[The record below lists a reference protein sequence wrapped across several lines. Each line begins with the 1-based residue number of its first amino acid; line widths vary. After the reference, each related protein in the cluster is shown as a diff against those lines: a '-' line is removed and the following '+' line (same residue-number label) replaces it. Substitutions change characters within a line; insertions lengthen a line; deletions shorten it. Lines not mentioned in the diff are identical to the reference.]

1 MVDYCIAEN
10 ADANRLLEAVS
21 SNEGVAKWPVMPG
34 TYQVGDPNGPVAVCA
49 LTSERLIAPLVAV
62 PGVAIAGMVYTA
74 NLGITRII
82 VNITSNPAIRFLLIC
97 GKDSALFKPGQSLVA
112 LSEKGID
119 DKRRI
124 IEAAGYDPVL
134 PSIDPGQVAQFRKQV
149 EVLDWTGEEDLQVL
163 KDRVKSLSDRNPG
176 VFVTGQKESSSSR
189 KQEEFVSIRPG
200 GQREPL
206 LYDPKGYFV
215 ITIEPEQKEILLRH
229 YLPDHTPAHEMRGR
243 GATSMLLGL
252 LRDGLVTQLSHAGYL
267 GEELAKAQTAL
278 QFGLRYDQ
286 DRPLRPRE
294 SPAQPLAEG
303 TKTTTPG
310 PPKIPPV
317 LVLSVKQLGETA
329 PGTLV
334 DLFFSVTD
342 LPREQVLG
350 GVFLLPD
357 ETGTNQA
364 FPRTSQR
371 LEVEWG
377 PTSKLIMGGA
387 NDLVVGGLLR
397 LVGKFD
403 QNNLVHGEQL
413 VVLTRVAKVL
423 GQRLEER

>member
-1 MVDYCIAEN
+1 
-10 ADANRLLEAVS
+10 
-21 SNEGVAKWPVMPG
+21 
-34 TYQVGDPNGPVAVCA
+34 
-49 LTSERLIAPLVAV
+49 
-62 PGVAIAGMVYTA
+62 
-74 NLGITRII
+74 
-82 VNITSNPAIRFLLIC
+82 
-97 GKDSALFKPGQSLVA
+97 
-112 LSEKGID
+112 
-119 DKRRI
+119 
-124 IEAAGYDPVL
+124 
-134 PSIDPGQVAQFRKQV
+134 
-149 EVLDWTGEEDLQVL
+149 
-163 KDRVKSLSDRNPG
+163 
-176 VFVTGQKESSSSR
+176 
-189 KQEEFVSIRPG
+189 
-200 GQREPL
+200 
-206 LYDPKGYFV
+206 
-215 ITIEPEQKEILLRH
+215 
-229 YLPDHTPAHEMRGR
+229 
-243 GATSMLLGL
+243 MLLGL

-294 SPAQPLAEG
+294 TPAPVPEG
-303 TKTTTPG
+303 TKTTTPA
-310 PPKIPPV
+310 PPKIPAVPV
-317 LVLSVKQLGETA
+317 LTVKQLGEIV

-387 NDLVVGGLLR
+387 TDLVVGALLR
-397 LVGKFD
+397 VVGKISENHIV
-403 QNNLVHGEQL
+403 QGEQL

-423 GQRLEER
+423 GQ

>member
-1 MVDYCIAEN
+1 MSTKNKTA
-10 ADANRLLEAVS
+10 
-21 SNEGVAKWPVMPG
+21 WPVMPG

-49 LTSERLIAPLVAV
+49 LTSERLISPLVSL

-97 GKDSALFKPGQSLVA
+97 GKDSALFKPGQSLVSLA
-112 LSEKGID
+112 EKGVD
-119 DKRRI
+119 DKKRI
-124 IEAAGYDPVL
+124 IDSVGYDPVL
-134 PSIDPGQVAQFRKQV
+134 PSIDPEQVAQFRKQV
-149 EVLDWTGEEDLQVL
+149 EILDWTGEEDIQVL
-163 KDRVKSLSDRNPG
+163 QERVKSLSDRNPG
-176 VFVTGQKESSSSR
+176 VFVTGQKEADTAR
-189 KQEEFVSIRPG
+189 RQEEFVSIRPG

-215 ITIEPEQKEILLRH
+215 ITIEPEQREILLRH

-252 LRDGLVTQLSHAGYL
+252 LRDAFVTQLSHAGYL

-294 SPAQPLAEG
+294 SPAQQAAEG
-303 TKTTTPG
+303 APAPPA
-310 PPKIPPV
+310 PPKTPE
-317 LVLSVKQLGETA
+317 VKVVTLKQWGEMV

-350 GVFLLPD
+350 GVFLEPD
-357 ETGTNQA
+357 ETGVSRV
-364 FPRTSQR
+364 FIRTSQR
-371 LEVEWG
+371 IEAEWG
-377 PTSKLIMGGA
+377 PSTKFAMGGA
-387 NDLVVGGLLR
+387 SDLVVGAVLR
-397 LVGKFD
+397 VVGKLGENR
-403 QNNLVHGEQL
+403 QVLAEALVI
-413 VVLTRVAKVL
+413 LTRVAKFA
-423 GQRLEER
+423 

>member
-1 MVDYCIAEN
+1 M
-10 ADANRLLEAVS
+10 S
-21 SNEGVAKWPVMPG
+21 STGSSWPVVAG
-34 TYQVGDPNGPVAVCA
+34 TDKVGDPKDPVAVCA
-49 LTSERLIAPLVAV
+49 LTSERLMDPLAGL

-82 VNITSNPAIRFLLIC
+82 LNVTTNPSIRFLLIC
-97 GKDSALFKPGQSLVA
+97 GRESALFQPGQSLVA
-112 LSEKGID
+112 LAENGVD
-119 DKRRI
+119 DAKRI
-124 IEAAGYDPVL
+124 IGAAGYEPVL
-134 PSIDPGQVAQFRKQV
+134 PTIAPDLVDQFRKQV
-149 EVLDWTGEEDLQVL
+149 EVLDWTGEEDLQAL
-163 KDRVKSLSDRNPG
+163 EERVKSLSARDPG
-176 VFVTGQKESSSSR
+176 PFKTDKTSTSR
-189 KQEEFVSIRPG
+189 IAAGETFTSIRPG
-200 GQREPL
+200 SQREPL
-206 LYDPKGYFV
+206 IYDPKGYFV
-215 ITIEPEQKEILLRH
+215 ISIDPDQKEIILRH
-229 YLPDHTPAHEMRGR
+229 YLPDHTPSHEMRGR

-267 GEELAKAQTAL
+267 GEELAKAQTAV

-286 DRPLRPRE
+286 DRSLRPRE
-294 SPAQPLAEG
+294 TPAQPVAEG
-303 TKTTTPG
+303 TKTGTPG
-310 PPKIPPV
+310 PPKIPAVPV
-317 LVLSVKQLGETA
+317 LNVKQLVETA

-387 NDLVVGGLLR
+387 DDLVVGALLR
-397 LVGKFD
+397 VVGKYD

-423 GQRLEER
+423 GQ

>member
-1 MVDYCIAEN
+1 M
-10 ADANRLLEAVS
+10 
-21 SNEGVAKWPVMPG
+21 
-34 TYQVGDPNGPVAVCA
+34 GDPKGPVAVCA
-49 LTSERLIAPLVAV
+49 LTSERLISPLVAL

-112 LSEKGID
+112 LAEKGVD

-124 IEAAGYDPVL
+124 IDAAGYDPVL
-134 PSIDPGQVAQFRKQV
+134 PSIDPEQVTQFRKQV

-163 KDRVKSLSDRNPG
+163 QDRVKSLSGRSPG
-176 VFVTGQKESSSSR
+176 VFVTGQKGDAST
-189 KQEEFVSIRPG
+189 KQEEFVPIRPG

-206 LYDPKGYFV
+206 IYDPKGYFV
-215 ITIEPEQKEILLRH
+215 ITIEPQQKEIILRH

-267 GEELAKAQTAL
+267 GEELAKAQSAL

-294 SPAQPLAEG
+294 SPVKETGEG
-303 TKTTTPG
+303 TQAATSAPPE
-310 PPKIPPV
+310 PPKIPRV
-317 LVLSVKQLGETA
+317 QVVSVKQLGEIV
-329 PGTLV
+329 PGTMV

-350 GVFLLPD
+350 GVFLEPD

-364 FPRTSQR
+364 FLRTSQR
-371 LEVEWG
+371 TEVEWG

-387 NDLVVGGLLR
+387 ADLVVGALLR
-397 LVGKFD
+397 VVGKSD
-403 QNNLVHGEQL
+403 ENYLVHGEQL
-413 VVLTRVAKVL
+413 VVLTHMAKVL
-423 GQRLEER
+423 G

>member
-1 MVDYCIAEN
+1 
-10 ADANRLLEAVS
+10 
-21 SNEGVAKWPVMPG
+21 
-34 TYQVGDPNGPVAVCA
+34 
-49 LTSERLIAPLVAV
+49 
-62 PGVAIAGMVYTA
+62 MVYTA
-74 NLGITRII
+74 NLGIMRII
-82 VNITSNPAIRFLLIC
+82 VNITSNPAIRFLLVC

-112 LSEKGID
+112 LAEKGVD

-124 IEAAGYDPVL
+124 IDAAGYDPVL
-134 PSIDPGQVAQFRKQV
+134 PSVDPQQVEQFRKQV

-163 KDRVKSLSDRNPG
+163 QERAKSLSGRNPG
-176 VFVTGQKESSSSR
+176 VFVTGQKETAKPR

-206 LYDPKGYFV
+206 LYDSKGYFV

-252 LRDGLVTQLSHAGYL
+252 LREGLVTQLSHAGYL

-286 DRPLRPRE
+286 DRPLRQRE
-294 SPAQPLAEG
+294 TPAQPVAEG
-303 TKTTTPG
+303 TKIPASA

-317 LVLSVKQLGETA
+317 PVLSVKQLGETA
-329 PGTLV
+329 QGTLV

-371 LEVEWG
+371 IEVEWG

-387 NDLVVGGLLR
+387 DDLVVGALLR
-397 LVGKFD
+397 VVGKYD
-403 QNNLVHGEQL
+403 QNSLVHGEQL
-413 VVLTRVAKVL
+413 VVLTRVAKI
-423 GQRLEER
+423 Q